1 MKQLLLTINGN
12 QPTTDEINNMII
24 SNLIEDYIDSLYE
37 NGHISERPSFT
48 LEEYDGDKISKI
60 ESIVIENYSSEKC
73 GATSEWSHGNS
84 DDVFSDGENFGRSW
98 LAHEIGTVLE
108 MDLEEPEE
116 QKYSWED

>member
-1 MKQLLLTINGN
+1 MKQLLLTISGDSSVTN
-12 QPTTDEINNMII
+12 EISNMII

-37 NGHISERPSFT
+37 NSHISERPIFT
-48 LEEYDGDKISKI
+48 LNECEVDKISKI
-60 ESIVIENYSSEKC
+60 ESIVIENYNSEKC

-84 DDVFSDGENFGRSW
+84 DDVFSDGEDYGRSW